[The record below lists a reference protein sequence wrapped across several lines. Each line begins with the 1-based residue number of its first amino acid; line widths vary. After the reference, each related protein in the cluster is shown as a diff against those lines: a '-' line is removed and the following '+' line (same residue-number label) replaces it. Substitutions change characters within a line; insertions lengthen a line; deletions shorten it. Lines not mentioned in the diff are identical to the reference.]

1 MNQFIEVKTT
11 NGTFLLNL
19 SNVVAVKQGRD
30 KGIAKMFMVDGN
42 ELEVKHSM
50 KELKELFSQN

>member
-1 MNQFIEVKTT
+1 MNQFIEVKTN
-11 NGTFLLNL
+11 NGTFLVNL
-19 SNVVAVKQGRD
+19 SNVVAVKRDRD
-30 KGIAKMFMVDGN
+30 KGIVKMFMVDGN

>member
-11 NGTFLLNL
+11 NGTFLVNL
-19 SNVVAVKQGRD
+19 SNVVAVKRDRD
-30 KGIAKMFMVDGN
+30 KGIVKMFMLDGN

-50 KELKELFSQN
+50 KELKELFSQD

>member
-1 MNQFIEVKTT
+1 MNQFVEVKTT
-11 NGTFLLNL
+11 KGTFLLNL
-19 SNVVAVKQGRD
+19 SNVVAVKQGSD

>member
-1 MNQFIEVKTT
+1 MNQFIEVKTN

-19 SNVVAVKQGRD
+19 SNVVAVKRDRD
-30 KGIAKMFMVDGN
+30 KGIVKMFMVDGN

>member
-19 SNVVAVKQGRD
+19 SNVVAVKRDRD
-30 KGIAKMFMVDGN
+30 KGIVKMFMVDGN

>member
-11 NGTFLLNL
+11 NGTFLVNL
-19 SNVVAVKQGRD
+19 SNVVAVKRDRD
-30 KGIAKMFMVDGN
+30 KGIVKMFMVDGN

>member
-1 MNQFIEVKTT
+1 MNQFVEVKTT
-11 NGTFLLNL
+11 KGTFLLNL

>member
-1 MNQFIEVKTT
+1 MNQFIEVKTN

-19 SNVVAVKQGRD
+19 SNVVAVKLGRD
-30 KGIAKMFMVDGN
+30 KGIVKMFMVDGN

-50 KELKELFSQN
+50 KEIKELFSQN

>member
-19 SNVVAVKQGRD
+19 SNVVAVKRDRD
-30 KGIAKMFMVDGN
+30 KGIVKMFMLDGN

>member
-1 MNQFIEVKTT
+1 MNQFVEVKTT

>member
-1 MNQFIEVKTT
+1 MNQFIEVKTN

-19 SNVVAVKQGRD
+19 SNVVAVRRDRD
-30 KGIAKMFMVDGN
+30 KGIVKMFMLDGN

>member
-1 MNQFIEVKTT
+1 MNQFVEVKTT

-30 KGIAKMFMVDGN
+30 KGIVKMFMLDGN

>member
-19 SNVVAVKQGRD
+19 SNVVAVRRDCD
-30 KGIAKMFMVDGN
+30 KGIVKMFMLDGN
-42 ELEVKHSM
+42 DLEVKHSM

>member
-19 SNVVAVKQGRD
+19 SNVVAVRRDRD
-30 KGIAKMFMVDGN
+30 KGIVKMFMVDGN

>member
-1 MNQFIEVKTT
+1 MNQFIEVKTN

-19 SNVVAVKQGRD
+19 SNVVAVKRDRD

-42 ELEVKHSM
+42 ELEVQHSM

>member
-1 MNQFIEVKTT
+1 MNRFIEVKTN

-19 SNVVAVKQGRD
+19 SNVVAVKRGRD
-30 KGIAKMFMVDGN
+30 KGIVKMFMLDGN
-42 ELEVKHSM
+42 ELEVQHSM

>member
-19 SNVVAVKQGRD
+19 SNVVAVRRDRD
-30 KGIAKMFMVDGN
+30 KGIVKMFMLDGN

>member
-30 KGIAKMFMVDGN
+30 KGIVKMFMVDGN